1 MKKKKYL
8 RIEIANVGS
17 SILVALGGV
26 LTEKVSSD
34 TRSNSSRHCRRLSEI
49 NSIERLSQN
58 RGQRANWIFS
68 FRALLYFL

>member
-1 MKKKKYL
+1 MKKKKKKYL

-49 NSIERLSQN
+49 NSIETSLAE
-58 RGQRANWIFS
+58 QRTESELDF
-68 FRALLYFL
+68 